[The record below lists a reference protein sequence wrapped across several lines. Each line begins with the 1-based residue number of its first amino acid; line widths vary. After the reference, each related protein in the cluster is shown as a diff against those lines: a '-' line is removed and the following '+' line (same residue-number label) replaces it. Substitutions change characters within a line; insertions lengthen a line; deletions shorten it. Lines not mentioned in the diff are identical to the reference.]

1 MILECRLINLNKRNL
16 LETDGVPTSLLSI
29 STNMQ
34 HLDWITT
41 TLMYF
46 GSSCRIYK
54 NGLILV
60 GSEVWDLINSL
71 QTSKLIKN
79 LSSCGQKTRKLRFG
93 PIDGH
98 YSLPTVVGRMKRSCF
113 LHILKWWGLGGWM
126 WIGLCEVLGG
136 DSNHS
141 CRATSHP
148 PASLYF
154 LASIYARFLPK

>member
-46 GSSCRIYK
+46 GSSCRIYR

-79 LSSCGQKTRKLRFG
+79 LSSCGQKTGKLRFG

-98 YSLPTVVGRMKRSCF
+98 YSLPMVVGRMKRSCF

-136 DSNHS
+136 ERPKPQLQGNKPSS
-141 CRATSHP
+141 RV
-148 PASLYF
+148 F
-154 LASIYARFLPK
+154 LLPR